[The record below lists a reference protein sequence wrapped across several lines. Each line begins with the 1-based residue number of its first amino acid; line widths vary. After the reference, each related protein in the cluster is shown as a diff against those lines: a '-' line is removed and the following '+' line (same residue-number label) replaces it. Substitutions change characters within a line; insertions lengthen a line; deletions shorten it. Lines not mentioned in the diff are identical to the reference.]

1 LLVPPGQSQQQVDPQ
16 NQQDFATSENSAQYA
31 ALQFLG
37 YHKTH
42 VVVESVVAGQPAE
55 GHLEAGDA
63 ITSVDGAAIGTS
75 QDLTTQIRAK
85 QAGTALTIGYT
96 RKGSATTTS
105 ITTSK
110 APDGTPRIGIQVGDE
125 VDSPYT
131 FTYGL
136 SDVGGPSAGLMF
148 ALGIVDKL
156 LPEDL
161 TGGKIIAGTGTI
173 DDSGKVGAIG
183 GIAQKMR
190 GAKRDGATVFLSPA
204 DNCAEAAA
212 NALPGLELVKVSTL
226 DDAVTA
232 LRTLRNGGTPP
243 ACTAH

>member
-1 LLVPPGQSQQQVDPQ
+1 LLVPPGQNQQQVDQQ

-31 ALQFLG
+31 ALQYLG

-42 VVVESVVAGQPAE
+42 VVVEGVVAGQPAE
-55 GHLEAGDA
+55 GHLQTGDV
-63 ITSVDGAAIGTS
+63 ITSVDGAATGTS

-85 QAGTALTIGYT
+85 PAGTALTIGYT
-96 RKGSATTTS
+96 RKGSAGTTS
-105 ITTSK
+105 ITTVK
-110 APDGTPRIGIQVGDE
+110 APDGTPRVGVQVGDE

-173 DDSGKVGAIG
+173 DDSGKVGPIG

-204 DNCAEAAA
+204 DNCAEAVA
-212 NALPGLELVKVSTL
+212 NALPGLQLVKVSNIS
-226 DDAVTA
+226 DAVTA
-232 LRTLRNGGTPP
+232 LRTLRDGGTPP